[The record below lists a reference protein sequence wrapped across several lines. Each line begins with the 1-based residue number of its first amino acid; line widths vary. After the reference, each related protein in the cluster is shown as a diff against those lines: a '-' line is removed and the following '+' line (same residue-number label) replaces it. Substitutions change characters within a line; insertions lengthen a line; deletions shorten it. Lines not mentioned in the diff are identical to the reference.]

1 MTESLTIPKLQP
13 ISDAIQDL
21 CTTPLSGSDLENIY
35 HLGHFNLI
43 IENYAEAEQAF
54 TWLVDQDLNDWEV
67 IHGLAISLLKQD
79 KIGRAMTFLTIL
91 KEKYS
96 DQCDVSELIFYLET
110 EHSQAIEDYL
120 YKLDEIANY

>member
-1 MTESLTIPKLQP
+1 MTESLSIPDLQP

-21 CTTPLSGSDLENIY
+21 CTTPLSGSDLEKIY

-43 IENYAEAEQAF
+43 IENYEEAEQAF
-54 TWLVDQDLNDWEV
+54 TWLVDHDSNWEV

-79 KIGRAMTFLTIL
+79 KIGRAMTYLTIL

-110 EHSQAIEDYL
+110 EHHQAIEDYL
-120 YKLDEIANY
+120 YQLDEISNY